1 MNIVNSKC
9 YQGFN
14 KWPCVTLDN
23 QILTSP
29 MSIVL
34 GGCSEDRAICIVGC
48 GYHQWRSCELKVSH
62 IYTDQE
68 YRPCSVVVYL
78 LPYTVYWAHTVYIL
92 TFLSLH
98 SRADIIRFIHFG
110 CVWLNWI
117 ELWCGMVWCGVVW
130 CGVGIGEWVPVCV
143 HTWVCLLSVN
153 GSKWKM
159 PDANGHP
166 VLR

>member
-1 MNIVNSKC
+1 M
-9 YQGFN
+9 
-14 KWPCVTLDN
+14 TLCHSWQPN
-23 QILTSP
+23 PHLSYEHSAGVVQKI
-29 MSIVL
+29 
-34 GGCSEDRAICIVGC
+34 GAICIVGC

-78 LPYTVYWAHTVYIL
+78 LLYTVYWAHTVYIL

-130 CGVGIGEWVPVCV
+130 CGVVWALVSECQCVCT
-143 HTWVCLLSVN
+143 HECACCLWMTV
-153 GSKWKM
+153 SK
-159 PDANGHP
+159 DARCQWP
-166 VLR
+166 SCT